1 MGAPRRGVVH
11 SAFATAANLVFPAD
25 LLVSLNADAR
35 TLVVPARA
43 LPFPGMPNGIQVNG
57 FPFSALRPGMP
68 VLLGAGRIVI
78 DAIGCSLDLSGCMQ
92 WDARIVRPV
101 NLDTDVV
108 RKNAAWLERQYLAAA
123 EDDLLVT
130 LPRSGRGQAPPYHV
144 HIHPR
149 PYDAAMAVA
158 DMARALCGRGRGLTP
173 AGDDMLAGWMAINWL
188 LYGLSYTRDTTLNRG
203 IGLPGPLLDNVF
215 THIPEIDTARR
226 AGQAHAPTEVDT
238 TLIAACEEILA
249 VARRQTHLLSQ
260 SWLGYA
266 ARGCV
271 AMPVRAL
278 LEAMAG
284 DDERQLAVAAQV
296 VLSMGATS
304 GHDLMRGIV
313 MGMHW
318 VQQ

>member
-1 MGAPRRGVVH
+1 MCLVGALMGAARRGVVH

-101 NLDTDVV
+101 NLDADVV
-108 RKNAAWLERQYLAAA
+108 RKNAAWLEQQYLTQA
-123 EDDLLVT
+123 DDACHQDRLIPLQGAINQS
-130 LPRSGRGQAPPYHV
+130 LRL
-144 HIHPR
+144 
-149 PYDAAMAVA
+149 AVA

-173 AGDDMLAGWMAINWL
+173 SGDDMLAGWMAINWL
-188 LYGLSYTRDTTLNRG
+188 LYGPPYTRDTTLNRG
-203 IGLPGPLLDNVF
+203 MGLPGPLLDNVF
-215 THIPEIDTARR
+215 THIPEIETARR

-278 LEAMAG
+278 LEAMTG
-284 DDERQLAVAAQV
+284 DDERQLAAAAQV

-313 MGMHW
+313 MG
-318 VQQ
+318 VRCGGPYG